1 MSWVLL
7 IVAYHA
13 MDANTAPPAPVSFH
27 EISFSSE
34 QKCMSAK
41 QKLSTDLN
49 KTMGG
54 TDGHIAGMIAAT
66 CLER

>member
-1 MSWVLL
+1 MTWVLL

-13 MDANTAPPAPVSFH
+13 MDANVATPAPISFH

-34 QKCMSAK
+34 QKCLMAK
-41 QKLSTDLN
+41 QKLATDWN
-49 KTMGG
+49 KTIGG
-54 TDGHIAGMIAAT
+54 SNGHVTGMIAAT